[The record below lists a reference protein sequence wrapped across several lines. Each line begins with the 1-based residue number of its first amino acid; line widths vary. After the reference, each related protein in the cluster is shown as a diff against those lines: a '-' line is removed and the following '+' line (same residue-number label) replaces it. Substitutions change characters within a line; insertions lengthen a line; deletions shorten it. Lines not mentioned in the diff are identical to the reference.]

1 MKSLLV
7 TLADKNYLDQA
18 KQLFSSVYF
27 NAGWQG
33 DYMLLA
39 HEIPEEDLAW
49 FREKG
54 ILVKECEPLFH
65 GKLVS
70 GYPVTI
76 LDKFYLFTPEFK
88 KWDNIVFLDADI
100 IVRYPLDKLA
110 KVRGFNAALDVNKI
124 KLKHQF
130 NYYIPNNLLYK
141 NITKKYKINIR
152 SFNVGVMAFSSDII
166 NENTFN
172 ELKELL
178 NSYEKISL
186 YTEQT
191 LLNLYFYKKWKKLS
205 FVYNFYVTIW
215 EEWSNHYRLNK
226 KIIDS
231 PILHFIGSGKPWVKN
246 NLLYAEWK
254 ENLDKANLI
263 NLKKRNTTNLKIFKK
278 NKIYAYIVFIS
289 NTIGIFYDFYYF
301 IDRQIGKIGIKL
313 KKYYPTF
320 YFKLKK
326 INLKQKK

>member
-110 KVRGFNAALDVNKI
+110 KVRGFNAVLDLGGYI
-124 KLKHQF
+124 LDYQF
-130 NYYIPNNLLYK
+130 DFNSK
-141 NITKKYKINIR
+141 NSQLFKNTAKKYKMKTPA
-152 SFNVGVMAFSSDII
+152 FNVGVMAFSSDII

-191 LLNLYFYKKWKKLS
+191 LLNLYFYKKWK
-205 FVYNFYVTIW
+205 
-215 EEWSNHYRLNK
+215 RLNFIYNLYYIEMIRHYYQAPSNIYGP
-226 KIIDS
+226 II
-231 PILHFIGSGKPWVKN
+231 HFCAEEKPWLEKNPFFNEWKN
-246 NLLYAEWK
+246 NLIKAEY
-254 ENLDKANLI
+254 I
-263 NLKKRNTTNLKIFKK
+263 NLKNKPLIKISILNGIKIIFYKLYINTTR
-278 NKIYAYIVFIS
+278 IVFI
-289 NTIGIFYDFYYF
+289 FYYF
-301 IDRQIGKIGIKL
+301 IDRQIGKIGIILKKIYPSLYFKLLKL
-313 KKYYPTF
+313 KK
-320 YFKLKK
+320 
-326 INLKQKK
+326 